1 MAGGLFVVTFL
12 RLLRSKEL
20 IERERSAASSG
31 D

>member
-1 MAGGLFVVTFL
+1 VVTFL